1 MKTRSWF
8 VLAGVM
14 IAVVAVLAL
23 VPATFAQG
31 PQDGTGPFGRGY
43 GMMGGRMGGYGM
55 EQGAFGRGFGMGPGR
70 GMGLGIGGPEESL
83 VAVAAEQV
91 GLDRTELIA
100 ELQSGKTL
108 AEVITTHGGDPAK
121 VVESF
126 LAERQADLAEL
137 VASGQIS
144 QEQADSLLATMRAN
158 APARLEQGWIGRGNG
173 QGFVDQDGDGVCDYA
188 GTGRGG
194 RGQ

>member
-1 MKTRSWF
+1 MKTRNWF
-8 VLAGVM
+8 VLAGVI

-31 PQDGTGPFGRGY
+31 PQDGTGQFGPGY
-43 GMMGGRMGGYGM
+43 GMMGGRMSGNGL
-55 EQGAFGRGFGMGPGR
+55 
-70 GMGLGIGGPEESL
+70 GLGIGGPEESL

-91 GLDRTELIA
+91 GLERTELIA

-108 AEVITTHGGDPAK
+108 AEVITAHGGDPAQ

-126 LAERQADLAEL
+126 LAERQANLAEL
-137 VASGQIS
+137 VASGKIT

-158 APARLEQGWIGRGNG
+158 ATARLEQGWIGRGNG
-173 QGFVDQDGDGVCDYA
+173 QGFVDKDGDGVCDHA